1 MENQTQP
8 WPERFGL
15 TLCSAADV
23 ATAIAANAVGV
34 AVVYSA
40 ESVFLVIESRARSLR
55 TECLRRGEL
64 GQQGLP
70 ASHLGFIVGESRA
83 GAARTQGE
91 RLLPEIQSRAR
102 RLNLSQLPGLIRGV

>member
-1 MENQTQP
+1 MENQTPP

-55 TECLRRGEL
+55 TECLRRLTTAKLPTATQLTVAFRCEVLPETSREQIDAACRRQVVLAGEL
-64 GQQGLP
+64 RRALRP
-70 ASHLGFIVGESRA
+70 AMR
-83 GAARTQGE
+83 
-91 RLLPEIQSRAR
+91 
-102 RLNLSQLPGLIRGV
+102 